1 MNMEN
6 IRIEDLKDY
15 SKEYLIQQV
24 VKLTIEKHRGISED
38 EMINKE
44 CMQFLNEQKV
54 LSENL

>member
-1 MNMEN
+1 MEN
-6 IRIEDLKDY
+6 IRIEELKDY

-24 VKLTIEKHRGISED
+24 VKLTIEKHRGISAD

-54 LSENL
+54 ISENS